1 MESVTLSLPEAYDL
15 ALEVLSANG
24 FSADHA
30 AAIARNVTAGERDGC
45 ASHGL
50 WRLLGIVD
58 TLRKGK
64 VSPDAEPQ
72 IHDQAPGIAR
82 ADAGGAFSLLAYE
95 RALPLLLEKARHNG
109 IAALAINRCVHFSAL
124 FADIEP
130 LTEAGLVGLACTP
143 SHAWVAPAGGTRPL
157 FGTNPIAFGWP
168 RQDKPPFIVDMAT
181 SAAARGEI
189 QLHQRSGKALPEGW
203 GIDSQGQPTTDAAE
217 VLNGA
222 MLTFGGHKG
231 SALAAMVE
239 LLAGPLIGD
248 MTSAE
253 SLAWDNG
260 AGGLPYGGELILALD
275 PQRFLGAQ
283 APEQLARAE
292 TLFMGMQEQGARLP
306 GERRFAC
313 RQQSERQGVII
324 CRSLHDVVCALRQG
338 GSGAKRRY
346 PIHPPARATL
356 SRATERR
363 GLCSP
368 GKARSA
374 AIRMPVK
381 TACRARPAHCS
392 RHRPAATSST
402 YQRSDTGARCRTAEY
417 RRPAH
422 RCPAPGAAYN
432 ADP

>member
-1 MESVTLSLPEAYDL
+1 M
-15 ALEVLSANG
+15 
-24 FSADHA
+24 
-30 AAIARNVTAGERDGC
+30 
-45 ASHGL
+45 
-50 WRLLGIVD
+50 
-58 TLRKGK
+58 
-64 VSPDAEPQ
+64 
-72 IHDQAPGIAR
+72 
-82 ADAGGAFSLLAYE
+82 
-95 RALPLLLEKARHNG
+95 
-109 IAALAINRCVHFSAL
+109 
-124 FADIEP
+124 
-130 LTEAGLVGLACTP
+130 TEAGLVGLACTP

-292 TLFMGMQEQGARLP
+292 TLFMGMQEQGRGCRASGVLP
-306 GERRFAC
+306 AASRVNGRGSLSVVHCMMRFAPC
-313 RQQSERQGVII
+313 
-324 CRSLHDVVCALRQG
+324 
-338 GSGAKRRY
+338 
-346 PIHPPARATL
+346 ARA
-356 SRATERR
+356 
-363 GLCSP
+363 

-374 AIRMPVK
+374 ATRMPVK
-381 TACRARPAHCS
+381 TACRARPARCS

>member
-72 IHDQAPGIAR
+72 IHDQAPAIAR

-292 TLFMGMQEQGARLP
+292 TLFMGMQEQGRGCRASGVLP
-306 GERRFAC
+306 AASRVNGRGSLSVVHCMMRFAPC
-313 RQQSERQGVII
+313 
-324 CRSLHDVVCALRQG
+324 
-338 GSGAKRRY
+338 
-346 PIHPPARATL
+346 ARA
-356 SRATERR
+356 
-363 GLCSP
+363 

-381 TACRARPAHCS
+381 TACRARPARCS
-392 RHRPAATSST
+392 RHRPAATFSLIKGQT
-402 YQRSDTGARCRTAEY
+402 RVRGAEQQNIADLHIAARRQAQHTVLIHDAGADDRLRAQR
-417 RRPAH
+417 
-422 RCPAPGAAYN
+422 
-432 ADP
+432 

>member
-30 AAIARNVTAGERDGC
+30 EAIARNVTAGERDGC

-64 VSPDAEPQ
+64 VSPVAEPQ

-95 RALPLLLEKARHNG
+95 RVLPLLLEKARHNG

-292 TLFMGMQEQGARLP
+292 TLFMGMQEQGRGCRASGVSPAASRVNGRGSLSVVHCMM
-306 GERRFAC
+306 RFAPC
-313 RQQSERQGVII
+313 
-324 CRSLHDVVCALRQG
+324 
-338 GSGAKRRY
+338 
-346 PIHPPARATL
+346 ARA
-356 SRATERR
+356 
-363 GLCSP
+363 

-374 AIRMPVK
+374 APGCLSKQRVELVQHVVVVIDQQQRLPLIKGQTRVRGAEQQNIADLHIAARRQAQHTMLIHD
-381 TACRARPAHCS
+381 AGADDRLRA
-392 RHRPAATSST
+392 
-402 YQRSDTGARCRTAEY
+402 QR
-417 RRPAH
+417 
-422 RCPAPGAAYN
+422 
-432 ADP
+432 

>member
-64 VSPDAEPQ
+64 VSPDAEPQIHDQAPGIARADAGGAFSLLAYERALPLLLEKARHNGIAALAINRCVHFSALFADIEPQ

-324 CRSLHDVVCALRQG
+324 SRSLHDEICALRRG
-338 GSGAKRRY
+338 G
-346 PIHPPARATL
+346 
-356 SRATERR
+356 
-363 GLCSP
+363 
-368 GKARSA
+368 
-374 AIRMPVK
+374 
-381 TACRARPAHCS
+381 
-392 RHRPAATSST
+392 
-402 YQRSDTGARCRTAEY
+402 
-417 RRPAH
+417 
-422 RCPAPGAAYN
+422 
-432 ADP
+432 